1 MTMPNNPLSEKSNEF
16 LFKVI
21 QQTKSQI
28 PAPVELL
35 EKSFHDQQVEV
46 QTPTMSLRGRRSRG
60 ERSNSKE
67 ANKITNDLA
76 MNG

>member
-1 MTMPNNPLSEKSNEF
+1 MPNNPLSEKSNEF

-46 QTPTMSLRGRRSRG
+46 QTP
-60 ERSNSKE
+60 
-67 ANKITNDLA
+67 
-76 MNG
+76 